1 MAAMR
6 WARDNLAT
14 AALAAVIACPLVI
27 APPSAAG
34 PAHAGEAAEGPV
46 LHGDMLGRTGEYR
59 VQGEDTLLD
68 IARRFDLGYT
78 EVIAANPRIDPWLP
92 EPGARVVLATGHLLP
107 DGPRRGIVI
116 NLADQRLYFFPPA
129 GGTPRSYPI
138 GIGKQGFKT
147 PLGHS
152 RIVDKRVKPTWIPP
166 ASVRA
171 ENPELPAAVPPGP
184 DNPLGDHAL
193 YLGWPGYVIHG
204 TNIPWGIGRR
214 VSHGCVRLYA
224 GDIADLFA
232 RAASGTAVTVIDQPL
247 KLGWSGERLY
257 VEIHPSQAQADEIEN
272 TGRFTPEPIPDLT
285 NRIVSAAGKHVKRLD
300 WSAIGRAARERSGV
314 PVPILP
320 APSET
325 KPDGIAMALPPS
337 PAATGEAR

>member
-1 MAAMR
+1 MNR
-6 WARDNLAT
+6 TRDNLAR
-14 AALAAVIACPLVI
+14 AALAAVVACLLVI
-27 APPSAAG
+27 APPSAGG
-34 PAHAGEAAEGPV
+34 PAHAGVAAEGPV
-46 LHGDMLGRTGEYR
+46 LLGDMLGRTGDYR

-68 IARRFDLGYT
+68 VARRFDLGYT

-116 NLADQRLYFFPPA
+116 NLGDQRLYFFPPA
-129 GGTPRSYPI
+129 GGTARSYPI

-147 PLGHS
+147 PLGRS
-152 RIVDKRVKPTWIPP
+152 RIVDKRVKPTWFPP
-166 ASVRA
+166 ASIRA

-184 DNPLGDHAL
+184 DNPLGEHAL
-193 YLGWPGYVIHG
+193 YLAWPGYVIHG

-224 GDIADLFA
+224 GGIADLFA
-232 RAASGTAVTVIDQPL
+232 RVATGTAVTVIDQPL

-257 VEIHPSQAQADEIEN
+257 LEIHPSQAQADEIEN

-285 NRIVSAAGKHVKRLD
+285 NRIVTAAGKHAKRLD
-300 WSAIGRAARERSGV
+300 WSAVGRAARERSGV

-337 PAATGEAR
+337 PLATGEAR

>member
-1 MAAMR
+1 MNR
-6 WARDNLAT
+6 TTDNLAMT
-14 AALAAVIACPLVI
+14 ALAAAVAWPLVI
-27 APPSAAG
+27 APPSAGG
-34 PAHAGEAAEGPV
+34 PAHAGEATEGPA
-46 LHGDMLGRTGEYR
+46 LLGDMLGRTGETR

-78 EVIAANPRIDPWLP
+78 EVIAANPDIDPWLP

-116 NLADQRLYFFPPA
+116 NLGDQRLYFFPPA

-147 PLGHS
+147 PLGQS
-152 RIVDKRVKPTWIPP
+152 RIVDKRLKPTWFPP
-166 ASVRA
+166 ASIRA
-171 ENPELPAAVPPGP
+171 GNPELPRAVPPGP
-184 DNPLGDHAL
+184 DNPLGEHAL
-193 YLGWPGYVIHG
+193 YLAWPGYVIHG

-232 RAASGTAVTVIDQPL
+232 RVASGTAVTVIDQPL

-300 WSAIGRAARERSGV
+300 WPAIGRAAHKRSGV

-325 KPDGIAMALPPS
+325 QPGGIAMALPPS
-337 PAATGEAR
+337 PAATGGAR